1 MELISEH
8 LIETTMDTTQ
18 NVALMI
24 IEVDGGMTGLL
35 SARRAISMESTII
48 LHELI
53 RQGFSGLGCLE
64 CPMKL

>member
-18 NVALMI
+18 KAALMI

-35 SARRAISMESTII
+35 SARRAISMESTIT
-48 LHELI
+48 LYELI